1 MMRRR
6 LALAML
12 APLVAGALAGCATF
26 EARLDPSLFG
36 APPKAAVELSP
47 GAVRIVMPPDGSNL
61 VVTTGGLRGFDA
73 NRVQLPAGEIITAAA
88 RLAFAHEFGGGVLV
102 APTARADA
110 PDAPWPP
117 TAAPWQVTVALGTI
131 QFDFRDDF
139 VYFLPLGPLTIERR
153 DLTVRMALTVS
164 VLDERGAT
172 TWSRSYDAGRELWK
186 ARGGALFPTETPA
199 EGVQRLA
206 HEQAYRLLARA
217 AQDVRRFVEAD
228 RLRERVL

>member
-1 MMRRR
+1 MRRWLTR
-6 LALAML
+6 AVLV
-12 APLVAGALAGCATF
+12 PLVAGALSSCTTF
-26 EARLDPSLFG
+26 EARLDPALFG
-36 APPKAAVELSP
+36 TPTDGAVNASP
-47 GAVRIVMPPDGSNL
+47 GAARVVMPQNGSHL

-73 NRVQLPAGEIITAAA
+73 NRVQLPAGEIVAAAA
-88 RLAFAHEFGGGVLV
+88 RLAFGREFGGGVQV
-102 APTARADA
+102 VPPEPTAA
-110 PDAPWPP
+110 PEAPLALA
-117 TAAPWQVTVALGTI
+117 AAPWQVTVALGTV

-139 VYFLPLGPLTIERR
+139 VYLLPLGPLTIERR

-164 VLDERGAT
+164 VLDESGAT

-186 ARGGALFPTETPA
+186 ARGGSWFPTETPA

-228 RLRERVL
+228 RRRERVL